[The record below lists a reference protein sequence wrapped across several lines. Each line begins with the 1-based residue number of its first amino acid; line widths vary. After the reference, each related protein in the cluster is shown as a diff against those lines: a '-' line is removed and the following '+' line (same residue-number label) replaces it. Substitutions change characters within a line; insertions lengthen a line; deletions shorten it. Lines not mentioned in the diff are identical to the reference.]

1 MLTRIFMNSDIT
13 RCKSFDINK
22 RVFTYRDNLHGI
34 WLRGK
39 TKVGVVAGLLQNRDF
54 ARAVND
60 GQLVRESFPFSQCD
74 YAILFFFCL
83 VHYLDCLPKRYMTYI
98 IIAKYTIKKT

>member
-1 MLTRIFMNSDIT
+1 MMAF
-13 RCKSFDINK
+13 SFWIG
-22 RVFTYRDNLHGI
+22 GI

-39 TKVGVVAGLLQNRDF
+39 TQVGVVAGLLQNRDF

-83 VHYLDCLPKRYMTYI
+83 VHYLDCLPKGYMTYI